1 MIRSVQEKAGY
12 RFSKWI
18 PTHNALDWA
27 DGTLQCSEDLHH
39 SFVLQD
45 GLLKYCQEVLMRQ
58 THTLLQSGSHAKRTK
73 DTTNIDMISGIDLCW
88 PEWHLFWGGVGGCW
102 GKYWGKY
109 LKFPDNHEAEQS
121 VQSIKAKCTKGVL
134 DLREQSVV
142 SHLLVALQVIPG
154 IHLVNITRHP
164 IERISLFH
172 HQ

>member
-1 MIRSVQEKAGY
+1 MPWTGLTAPCNVLKTSTTALSFRMVFWSIVRK
-12 RFSKWI
+12 FWWDKH
-18 PTHNALDWA
+18 THYYNLGAILNALKILPTLTWFQGLIFA
-27 DGTLQCSEDLHH
+27 DL
-39 SFVLQD
+39 
-45 GLLKYCQEVLMRQ
+45 
-58 THTLLQSGSHAKRTK
+58 
-73 DTTNIDMISGIDLCW
+73 NGIFFGG
-88 PEWHLFWGGVGGCW
+88 EWGGCW